1 MKHSSSPSSHKV
13 RSGTLVGIGLM
24 LLGVF
29 MFAMNDVMG
38 KWLVATYSVGQVL
51 LLRSVAALMILLPLM
66 RRQKVPFAI
75 PPQPGLH
82 AVRIILSTLEV
93 ACFYWAVTYLP
104 LADVMTYYL
113 AGPIYVAAFAAFWLG
128 EKIDKPRILAIGIGF
143 VGVLIALRPST
154 ATLSLPALIALA
166 GSLFY
171 SLLMITTRKLRETHD
186 ATLVLGQ
193 ILGALIFGLIAAPLA
208 WVTPGPLDLAGLFLL
223 GIVSMVAH
231 VCVNR
236 SLKIAPA
243 SVVAPYQ
250 YTLIVWAIVLGYL
263 FFGDV
268 VQFWTL
274 VGAAVICGAGLALLL
289 LEREAARRGRE
300 AKDIETPVLP
310 EA

>member
-1 MKHSSSPSSHKV
+1 MSHTASSPAPKV
-13 RSGTLVGIGLM
+13 RSGALVGIGLM
-24 LLGVF
+24 LLGTF
-29 MFAMNDVMG
+29 MFSVNDVMG

-51 LLRSVAALMILLPLM
+51 LLRSIAALGLLLPLM
-66 RRQKVPFAI
+66 HAQKVPLKI
-75 PPQPGLH
+75 PPQPGMH
-82 AVRIILSTLEV
+82 ALRVLLSTLEV

-128 EKIDKPRILAIGIGF
+128 ERIDKPRMVAIAVGF
-143 VGVLIALRPST
+143 VGVLIALRPSPS
-154 ATLSLPALIALA
+154 TLSWPAVIALA

-171 SLLMITTRKLRETHD
+171 SLLMITTRKLRETDD

-193 ILGALIFGLIAAPLA
+193 MLGNLIFGIAAAPFA
-208 WVTPGPLDLAGLFLL
+208 WVTPGLLDLAGLFLL
-223 GIVSMVAH
+223 GIVSMAAH
-231 VCVNR
+231 ACVNR

-250 YTLIVWAIVLGYL
+250 YTLIIWAIVLGYIA
-263 FFGDV
+263 FGDIV
-268 VQFWTL
+268 GFWTL
-274 VGAAVICGAGLALLL
+274 VGAAVICVAGLALLL

-300 AKDIETPVLP
+300 AKDIEAPVLP

>member
-1 MKHSSSPSSHKV
+1 
-13 RSGTLVGIGLM
+13 M

-29 MFAMNDVMG
+29 LFAMNDVMG

-66 RRQKVPFAI
+66 HRQKVAFAI

-82 AVRIILSTLEV
+82 ALRITFSTLEV
-93 ACFYWAVTYLP
+93 ACFYWAVSYMP

-113 AGPIYVAAFAAFWLG
+113 AGPIYVAAFAALWLG
-128 EKIDKPRILAIGIGF
+128 ERIDKPRMFAIACGF
-143 VGVLIALRPST
+143 IGVLIALRPST

-166 GSLFY
+166 GSVFY

-193 ILGALIFGLIAAPLA
+193 ILGSLVFGLVAAPLA

-223 GIVSMVAH
+223 GIVSMTAH

-268 VQFWTL
+268 VEFWTL
-274 VGAAVICGAGLALLL
+274 VGAAVICGAGLVLLL
-289 LEREAARRGRE
+289 LEREAARSGRE

>member
-1 MKHSSSPSSHKV
+1 MSSSGSSSAQKV

-29 MFAMNDVMG
+29 MFALNDVMG

-51 LLRSVAALMILLPLM
+51 LLRSIAALAVLLPVM

-82 AVRIILSTLEV
+82 AVRITLSTLEV

-128 EKIDKPRILAIGIGF
+128 ERIDKPRIIAIGLGF
-143 VGVLIALRPST
+143 VGVLIALRPSP

-171 SLLMITTRKLRETHD
+171 SLLMITTRKLRETDD
-186 ATLVLGQ
+186 ATLVFGQ
-193 ILGALIFGLIAAPLA
+193 IFGIIAAPLA

-223 GIVSMVAH
+223 GIVSMAAH

-263 FFGDV
+263 AFGDV
-268 VQFWTL
+268 VGFWTL
-274 VGAAVICGAGLALLL
+274 VGAAVICGAGLALIL